1 MLEANQSIFK
11 KSNGVDD
18 FSHILVVDDDSRIRS
33 LLSRF
38 LISEGYRVSVASNVN
53 DAEEAMNDL
62 IFDLIILD
70 VMMPGDMDGIDLAR
84 WIASH
89 RPDLP
94 VVLTSGYILGPE
106 RLQGLRVQFVRKPFV
121 IRSLTDAFVK
131 ALKSATPG

>member
-62 IFDLIILD
+62 IFDLIIDTLNSALF
-70 VMMPGDMDGIDLAR
+70 VP
-84 WIASH
+84 
-89 RPDLP
+89 
-94 VVLTSGYILGPE
+94 TKEILF
-106 RLQGLRVQFVRKPFV
+106 LM
-121 IRSLTDAFVK
+121 
-131 ALKSATPG
+131 

>member
-1 MLEANQSIFK
+1 MLEANQSVFR
-11 KSNGVDD
+11 KSSGVDD

-70 VMMPGDMDGIDLAR
+70 VMMPGENG
-84 WIASH
+84 
-89 RPDLP
+89 
-94 VVLTSGYILGPE
+94 TS
-106 RLQGLRVQFVRKPFV
+106 
-121 IRSLTDAFVK
+121 
-131 ALKSATPG
+131 